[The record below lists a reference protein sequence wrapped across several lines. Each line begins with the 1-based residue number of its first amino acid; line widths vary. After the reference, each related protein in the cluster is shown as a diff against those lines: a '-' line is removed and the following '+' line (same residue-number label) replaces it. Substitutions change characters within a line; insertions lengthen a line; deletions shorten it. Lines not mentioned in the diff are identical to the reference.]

1 MHIHLYT
8 LCFQADHGICFMH
21 VSFLSPTRSF
31 NFGEKVN
38 SFNMPIVLFSH
49 QVADVRGQLRLIHQ
63 SKKSTVLVDSFLERA
78 FAALRH
84 DVRTL
89 PREARSQFVA
99 FNSVFD
105 LSERHHNAKT

>member
-1 MHIHLYT
+1 
-8 LCFQADHGICFMH
+8 MH
-21 VSFLSPTRSF
+21 VSFLSPTS
-31 NFGEKVN
+31 

-63 SKKSTVLVDSFLERA
+63 SKKSAVLVDSFLERA

-99 FNSVFD
+99 FNSVFNFERTASQCED
-105 LSERHHNAKT
+105 LET